1 MRNIIL
7 AGATGLVLALSGTAA
22 FAIPTTAEIMS
33 HGQVSDRT
41 AVGAFL
47 PFPAIVGTAGVY
59 TPSNQYDD
67 HGHGANTGAGVGGAG
82 SHR

>member
-33 HGQVSDRT
+33 HGQVSDQS

-47 PFPAIVGTAGVY
+47 PFPAMVGSSDAY
-59 TPSNQYDD
+59 APSAQYDD
-67 HGHGANTGAGVGGAG
+67 HGHGANTGAGVGGTG